1 MAQRINFLDHGKYAF
16 TYRNMAMGVGLWI
29 GVCAVVELGFMA
41 QTWYVKSKVTGRQ
54 EQLKALQS
62 RQEQQIRLLE
72 VAQTKEQTGSA
83 IESLTV
89 IFART
94 PRWSRPLVGLVHAHP
109 AKIDLVQFASVP
121 GEPGAERK
129 AMLRGH
135 AGSPEAMAAL
145 IEQLNKLPMYQNVM
159 LSESTRDVDTGGL
172 QFVVSAVI
180 NFATS

>member
-16 TYRNMAMGVGLWI
+16 TYRNMAIGVGLWI
-29 GVCAVVELGFMA
+29 AVCAVVELGFMV
-41 QTWYVKSKVTGRQ
+41 QTWYVKHKVIGRQ

-94 PRWSRPLVGLVHAHP
+94 PRWSRPLAGLVHAHP
-109 AKIDLVQFASVP
+109 AKIDLVQFSSIP
-121 GEPGAERK
+121 GEPGGERK
-129 AMLRGH
+129 ILLRGH
-135 AGSPEAMAAL
+135 AGSPEAMATL
-145 IEQLNKLPMYQNVM
+145 IEQLNKLSVYQHVM
-159 LSESTRDVDTGGL
+159 LSESTRDVETGGL

-180 NFATS
+180 DFVPS